1 MIQGAPGAGHIA
13 DDAQHLGKA
22 AVHKTQLVPGAFRVL
37 RLEGQLLRR
46 GQDTGHGSPQ
56 IPGGQGKGPQL
67 PGLGRL
73 IHQKIVRLVLPLH
86 GGAENAALQ
95 IQGQVQAAAGK
106 GGVFL
111 PAGMEKPF
119 NGHTG
124 LKQEPFGS
132 GIAGKNAA
140 IADAEAGSGDEIQQM

>member
-22 AVHKTQLVPGAFRVL
+22 AVHKPQLVPGAFRIL
-37 RLEGQLLRR
+37 CLKGQLLCR
-46 GQDTGHGSPQ
+46 GQDAGHGSPQ
-56 IPGGQGKGPQL
+56 IPGGQGKCPQL

-73 IHQKIVRLVLPLH
+73 FHQDIVRFALPLY
-86 GGAENAALQ
+86 GGAENGALQ